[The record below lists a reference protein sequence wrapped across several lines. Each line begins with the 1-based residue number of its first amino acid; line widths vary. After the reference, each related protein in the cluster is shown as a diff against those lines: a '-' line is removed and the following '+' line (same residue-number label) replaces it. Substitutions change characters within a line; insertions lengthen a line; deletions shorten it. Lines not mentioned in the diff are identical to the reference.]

1 LIISIFVCN
10 FATIIQIYIQ
20 TLYKMAAPKLTIKIY
35 PEKRNDKAGKLITS
49 NVPIYFYISLNGKRL
64 PYFSGYRCDIELVN
78 DKAGNETMKQWN
90 ADLQRMK
97 KNQVNKSGETS
108 SYINGRLSILE
119 GKINKVL
126 EDDSKADLSAIK
138 IELDKL
144 QGKAIKVQ
152 KTEENGFFDEFTK
165 YVDSSDFSHK
175 RNEQLT
181 GTSKKVK
188 AFFPDAT
195 FDTFDDVKLENFRT
209 YLKKTLGETTVNSEL
224 RRLRAFFNYA
234 VKKGLTKNYPFDKIT
249 LSQDVYSAPVYL
261 TIDERNHLYNFDPK
275 IDRLRLVRDMF
286 VLHCFIGTR
295 VNDFIRLK
303 KEHVKNGSIEYY
315 ENKKLKQQGKLI
327 RVPLS
332 ETAKAILLKYDKQDD
347 DRLFPFISEQ
357 KYNEYLKEL
366 FVLAKL
372 NRNVTVLDHHTK
384 KETTKPLNELVSSHM
399 ARKTFI
405 GNLYKKTKDSVICS
419 MTGHVQGSKAFS
431 RYYNVEDEQ
440 KNEAINLI
448 E

>member
-1 LIISIFVCN
+1 
-10 FATIIQIYIQ
+10 
-20 TLYKMAAPKLTIKIY
+20 MAATKLTIKIY
-35 PEKRNDKAGKLITS
+35 PEKRKDKTGELITS
-49 NVPIYFYISLNGKRL
+49 NVPIYFYITLNGKRL
-64 PYFSGYRCDIELVN
+64 PYFSGCRCDIELVK
-78 DKAGNETMKQWN
+78 DKEGNVTMKQW
-90 ADLQRMK
+90 DVDHQRMK
-97 KNQVNKSGETS
+97 KNQVNKSGDTS
-108 SYINGRLSILE
+108 SIVNGKLSILE
-119 GKINKVL
+119 GKINEVI
-126 EDDSKADLSAIK
+126 ENDSKADLSTIK
-138 IELDKL
+138 IELDKS
-144 QGKAIKVQ
+144 QGKTIKAT
-152 KTEENGFFDEFTK
+152 KSTKNSFFDNFTI

-195 FDTFDDVKLENFRT
+195 FDTFNDAKLENFRT

-234 VKKGLTKNYPFDKIT
+234 IKKGLTTNYPFDKIT

-261 TIDERNHLYNFDPK
+261 TIEERNLLYNFDPK
-275 IDRLRLVRDMF
+275 IDRLRVVRDMF
-286 VLHCFIGTR
+286 VLHCFIGAR

-303 KEHVKNGSIEYY
+303 KEHIKNGGIEYY

-332 ETAKAILLKYDKQDD
+332 ETAKAILLKYKEQDD

-357 KYNEYLKEL
+357 KYNLYLKEL